1 METRFQRVFLG
12 PTFSHEALRKPGL
25 LKLGVMLFL
34 AVFCLAGNSWAA
46 KNEKSRDIIPPD
58 LERQEIDIDAID
70 SEDFEISVY
79 YGVLSIEDFGSNDLY
94 GVRLAYHITEG
105 LFLEAAYGQSTGGE
119 TSFEKLSGSAQLL
132 TEDERDFTYYNL
144 SAAYNLLPGETF
156 IGNSW
161 AFNSALYVIG
171 GVGNTEFGGDDN
183 FTVNF
188 GVGYRL
194 LFNDWLALHV
204 DVRDHLFDSD
214 LLGKEKTVH
223 NFEFT
228 AGFSVFF

>member
-1 METRFQRVFLG
+1 MEIRFQRVLLG
-12 PTFSHEALRKPGL
+12 PTFASGALVKPGL
-25 LKLGVMLFL
+25 LKRGVMLFL
-34 AVFCLAGNSWAA
+34 TVFCLAGNTWAEDS
-46 KNEKSRDIIPPD
+46 KKSRDIIPPD

-70 SEDFEISVY
+70 SEDFEIGVY
-79 YGVLSIEDFGSNDLY
+79 YGVLSIEDFGSNDVSSL
-94 GVRLAYHITEG
+94 RLAYHITEG
-105 LFLEAAYGQSTGGE
+105 LFLEAAYGQSEGGQ
-119 TSFEKLSGSAQLL
+119 TSFENLSGSAQLL
-132 TEDERDFTYYNL
+132 SEEERDYKYYNL

-156 IGNSW
+156 IGKSW

-171 GVGNTEFGGDDN
+171 GVGSTEFGGDDN

-214 LLGKEKTVH
+214 LLGEEKTVH

-228 AGFSVFF
+228 AGFSIFF

>member
-1 METRFQRVFLG
+1 METRFQRVFLNAICANAG
-12 PTFSHEALRKPGL
+12 RRTARL
-25 LKLGVMLFL
+25 LKCS
-34 AVFCLAGNSWAA
+34 AVLVFGLVCLVSNSWAEDGKTA
-46 KNEKSRDIIPPD
+46 RDIIPAD
-58 LERQEIDIDAID
+58 LERQAIDIDAID

-79 YGVLSIEDFGSNDLY
+79 YGVLSIEDFASNDVY
-94 GVRLAYHITEG
+94 GLRLAYHITEG
-105 LFLEAAYGQSTGGE
+105 IFLEAAYGQSEGGQ
-119 TSFEKLSGSAQLL
+119 TSFENLSGSAQLL
-132 TEDERDFTYYNL
+132 TDEERDYTYYNL

-156 IGNSW
+156 IGKKW

-171 GVGNTEFGGDDN
+171 GVGNTEFGGDDR

-194 LFNDWLALHV
+194 LFNDWLALHF

-214 LLGKEKTVH
+214 LLGEEKTTH

-228 AGFSVFF
+228 GGFSVFF

>member
-1 METRFQRVFLG
+1 MEIRFQRVLLEL
-12 PTFSHEALRKPGL
+12 TFATAASRSIFFAKRSAAVL
-25 LKLGVMLFL
+25 L
-34 AVFCLAGNSWAA
+34 AVFCIAATSWAEDSKTA
-46 KNEKSRDIIPPD
+46 RDIIPAD

-79 YGVLSIEDFGSNDLY
+79 YGVLSIEDFGSNDVY
-94 GVRLAYHITEG
+94 GLRLAYHITEG
-105 LFLEAAYGQSTGGE
+105 VFLEAAYGQSEGGQ
-119 TSFEKLSGSAQLL
+119 TSFENLSGSAQLL
-132 TEDERDFTYYNL
+132 TEEERDYKYYNL

-156 IGNSW
+156 IGKRW

-171 GVGNTEFGGDDN
+171 GVGNTEFGGDDR

-194 LFNDWLALHV
+194 LFNDWLALHF

-214 LLGKEKTVH
+214 LLGEEKTTH

-228 AGFSVFF
+228 GGFSVFF

>member
-1 METRFQRVFLG
+1 METRIQRIFLKVTHARVAVNATRFAKL
-12 PTFSHEALRKPGL
+12 PATLLLALAC
-25 LKLGVMLFL
+25 M
-34 AVFCLAGNSWAA
+34 AGSTWADE
-46 KNEKSRDIIPPD
+46 NRQGRDIIPPD
-58 LERQEIDIDAID
+58 LERQQIDVDAID
-70 SEDFEISVY
+70 SEDFEVSIY
-79 YGVLSIEDFGSNDLY
+79 YGVLSIEDFGSNDVY

-105 LFLEAAYGQSTGGE
+105 LFLEAAYGQSVGGQ
-119 TSFEKLSGSAQLL
+119 TSFENLSGSAQLL
-132 TEDERDFTYYNL
+132 TDEERDYNYYNL

-156 IGNSW
+156 IGKSW

-171 GVGNTEFGGDDN
+171 GVGNTEFGGDER

-188 GVGYRL
+188 GFGYRL
-194 LFNDWLALHV
+194 LFNDWLAMHV

-223 NFEFT
+223 NFELT

>member
-1 METRFQRVFLG
+1 MEIRIQRIFLKA
-12 PTFSHEALRKPGL
+12 TCAKAASSSLHRLIRTATL
-25 LKLGVMLFL
+25 LFTLV
-34 AVFCLAGNSWAA
+34 CLAGTTWAEESRQA
-46 KNEKSRDIIPPD
+46 RDIIPPD

-70 SEDFEISVY
+70 SEDFEVSIY
-79 YGVLSIEDFGSNDLY
+79 YGVLSIEDFGSNDVY
-94 GVRLAYHITEG
+94 GVRLAYHVTEG
-105 LFLEAAYGQSTGGE
+105 LFLEAAYGQSAGGQ
-119 TSFEKLSGSAQLL
+119 TSFENLSGSAQLL
-132 TEDERDFTYYNL
+132 TEEERDYKYYNL

-156 IGNSW
+156 IGKSW

-171 GVGNTEFGGDDN
+171 GVGNTEFGGDDR

-214 LLGKEKTVH
+214 LLGEEKTVH